1 MCGRCQAISCAIGSR
16 RTVAHS
22 WVSSDTAQETVP
34 IDRYSS
40 PWRYSVLR
48 LGRGYLM
55 DSYSGRWGSAA
66 TSSAEPLR
74 PP

>member
-1 MCGRCQAISCAIGSR
+1 MRPMPGNQLRNWLSSKGRSL
-16 RTVAHS
+16 V
-22 WVSSDTAQETVP
+22 VSSDTAQETVP

-55 DSYSGRWGSAA
+55 DSYSGRWDLAA

-74 PP
+74 LS